1 MSLYTYIR
9 TFIKDK
15 NPDEQFQKF
24 INDIKLDYPRPLKE
38 ELGLLEV
45 EQPSG
50 DEIEYLLPSHIP
62 STNQTR
68 TDTEFDYNDLP
79 DPLDEI
85 DWNPWD

>member
-1 MSLYTYIR
+1 MSLYTYNR

-15 NPDEQFQKF
+15 NPDEQFQQF
-24 INDIKLDYPRPLKE
+24 INDIKLVYPGPLKE
-38 ELGLLEV
+38 ALGLLEV

-50 DEIEYLLPSHIP
+50 DEIEYLLPFQIP

-68 TDTEFDYNDLP
+68 TDTEFNYNDLP